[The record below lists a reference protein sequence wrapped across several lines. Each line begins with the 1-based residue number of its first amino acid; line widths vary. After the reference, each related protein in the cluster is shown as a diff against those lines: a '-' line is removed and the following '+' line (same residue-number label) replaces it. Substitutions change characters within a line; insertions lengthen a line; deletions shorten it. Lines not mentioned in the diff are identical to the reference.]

1 MEIFSLLL
9 PGNFSAPK
17 ARDKEGFPQ
26 KSCVTFGEVGEQ
38 SPRTEDLSI
47 FFGCLCLKKD
57 FYMVKLKLKKLL
69 GFLHNLIRNIY
80 LWSFFL
86 SNKDAHFLGVIVD
99 LLLLQ
104 VVSTFSRYGS
114 VASKRQPWSSVL
126 AQMISWEKT

>member
-47 FFGCLCLKKD
+47 FFGCLCLKKN
-57 FYMVKLKLKKLL
+57 YGKTEAQKML

-80 LWSFFL
+80 LWRFFP
-86 SNKDAHFLGVIVD
+86 SNKDANFFWGH
-99 LLLLQ
+99 
-104 VVSTFSRYGS
+104 R
-114 VASKRQPWSSVL
+114 
-126 AQMISWEKT
+126 